1 MTGADIVAAARTH
14 MGTPWVHQ
22 GRTPGVAMDCAGL
35 VICVARQLGLVPPDM
50 DVNGYTRE
58 ADGSM
63 LAWCDEHMTRIADL
77 ELGAVIVVVCDRQ
90 PQHMGIVGDYR
101 HGGWSLIHG
110 ASLAGRVV
118 ETRLMWARN
127 MRLVAVYR
135 MPGVG
140 A

>member
-1 MTGADIVAAARTH
+1 
-14 MGTPWVHQ
+14 
-22 GRTPGVAMDCAGL
+22 
-35 VICVARQLGLVPPDM
+35 
-50 DVNGYTRE
+50 
-58 ADGSM
+58 
-63 LAWCDEHMTRIADL
+63 MTRIADL